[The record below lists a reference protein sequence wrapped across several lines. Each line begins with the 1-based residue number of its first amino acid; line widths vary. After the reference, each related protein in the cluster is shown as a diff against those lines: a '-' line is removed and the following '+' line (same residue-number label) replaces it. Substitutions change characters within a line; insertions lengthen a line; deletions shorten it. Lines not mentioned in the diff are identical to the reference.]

1 MSRFFYLLREAFINL
16 RRNLLVVAGAILAV
30 FISLFLAFGALVVNE
45 VLRINTLAWQE
56 GVHVIAFLND
66 AGSNGVPADAHET
79 LLVDVQSWEEVKD
92 AFYVDKAEAWIEY
105 QEIFAG
111 REELLEI
118 DPTIL
123 PTSIRIE
130 LVEIEQHQSVSFRL
144 AEQQQVVRQVTTAA
158 EEIEALQ
165 NLSSVLNVLGIGM
178 AIVLGLSAV
187 VLIANTIRLA
197 IYARRDEVEIM
208 KLVGASNWYIRIPFL
223 LEGMIEGLVGAAL
236 AVFMVWVLATR
247 AAQAA
252 VDFALIRLDV
262 SNEFF
267 FRWGVIFLLF
277 GAAAGV
283 VGSLLGLSRYLR
295 ESEGIGPDIPTGM
308 LERV

>member
-1 MSRFFYLLREAFINL
+1 MSRFFYLLREAFVNL
-16 RRNLLVVAGAILAV
+16 KRNFLVVAGAVLAV
-30 FISLFLAFGALVVNE
+30 FISLSLAFGALVVNE
-45 VLRINTLAWQE
+45 ILRVNTLAWQQ

-66 AGSNGVPADAHET
+66 AGSSGVPADAHEA
-79 LLVDVQSWEEVKD
+79 LLADVSTWDEVENV
-92 AFYVDKAEAWIEY
+92 FYVGKAEAWVEY

-123 PTSIRIE
+123 PASIRIE
-130 LVEIEQHQSVSFRL
+130 LIDIAAHQSVRFRL
-144 AEQQQVVRQVTTAA
+144 EQQQQVVRQVSTAA
-158 EEIEALQ
+158 EEIETLQ
-165 NLSSVLNVLGIGM
+165 NLSSVLNVLGIGL
-178 AIVLGLSAV
+178 AIILGMSAV

-223 LEGMIEGLVGAAL
+223 LEGMIEGLAGAAL
-236 AVFMVWVLATR
+236 AVFAVWVGSTRLAD
-247 AAQAA
+247 AA
-252 VDFALIRLDV
+252 VDFTLIRLDV
-262 SNEFF
+262 GNDFF
-267 FRWGVIFLLF
+267 LRWGLLFLLF

-283 VGSLLGLSRYLR
+283 IGSLLGLSRYLR
-295 ESEGIGPDIPTGM
+295 DSEGIGADVPTGT

>member
-1 MSRFFYLLREAFINL
+1 MSRFFYLLREAFVNL
-16 RRNLLVVAGAILAV
+16 RRNLLVVAGAVLAV
-30 FISLFLAFGALVVNE
+30 FISLFLAFGALFVNE

-79 LLVDVQSWEEVKD
+79 LLVDVRSWEEVKD

-130 LVEIEQHQSVSFRL
+130 LIEIEQHQSVSFRL

-178 AIVLGLSAV
+178 AVVLGLSAV

-197 IYARRDEVEIM
+197 ISARRDEVEIM

-247 AAQAA
+247 AAEAA

-262 SNEFF
+262 SNDFF
-267 FRWGVIFLLF
+267 LRWGLIFLLF
-277 GAAAGV
+277 GAVAGV

-295 ESEGIGPDIPTGM
+295 ESEGIGPDIPTGT